1 MIDFFSSDNIEYKA
15 QENVDF
21 LLLKEN
27 IGKIILLEEPS
38 IVIQALAI

>member
-21 LLLKEN
+21 LLLKGN
-27 IGKIILLEEPS
+27 IGKIILLELPS